1 MNNRIILVTG
11 SGSGI
16 GAAIARRLAGDGA
29 RIMLH
34 ARANRAGCEA
44 VAGDLRERGA
54 EVAIQMGDLQDPAT
68 PEALVDATVERFGGL
83 DVLIA
88 NAGFPVLEQFGELT
102 RADLDRCYAVIQ
114 AGLFEMATRA
124 MPHLR
129 RSPAG
134 RIVAI
139 STGNAHVFRPNYPVY
154 PASAAAKAAAEVLIR
169 CLAVQLA
176 PFGVTAN
183 VVVPGLIA
191 KDGFTPEHH
200 TEAEMRAFLEHIP
213 LGRVGRPDE
222 VAAMVAFLASADAG
236 YVTGQIIHVN
246 GGLV

>member
-1 MNNRIILVTG
+1 MTDRTILVTG

-16 GAAIARRLAGDGA
+16 GAALARRLAGEGA

-34 ARANRAGCEA
+34 ARTNRSGCEA
-44 VAGDLRERGA
+44 VAASLRERGA
-54 EVAIQMGDLQDPAT
+54 EVAIRLGDLEDPAT
-68 PEALVDATVERFGGL
+68 PSALIDATVERFGGL
-83 DVLIA
+83 DVLVA

-102 RADLDRCYAVIQ
+102 RADLDRCHAVIQ

-124 MPHLR
+124 MPHLQ

-139 STGNAHVFRPNYPVY
+139 STGNAHVFRPNYPIY

-191 KDGFTPEHH
+191 KDGGTPEHH
-200 TEAEMRAFLEHIP
+200 TANEVRAFLEHIP
-213 LGRVGRPDE
+213 MGRIGRPDE
-222 VAAMVAFLASADAG
+222 VAAMVAFLCSADAG